1 MNGVSVGFMTRS
13 WVERF
18 ADMVIT
24 LNPERPEKW
33 SLRATRH
40 DDDAVPE

>member
-24 LNPERPEKW
+24 LNPEPPEML
-33 SLRATRH
+33 SFRATRD
-40 DDDAVPE
+40 DDDAVPA